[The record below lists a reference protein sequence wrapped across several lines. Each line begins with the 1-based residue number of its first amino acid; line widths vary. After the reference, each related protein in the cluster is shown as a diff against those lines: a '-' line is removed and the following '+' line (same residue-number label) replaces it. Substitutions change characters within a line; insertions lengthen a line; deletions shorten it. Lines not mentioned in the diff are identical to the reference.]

1 MADETIPAREAAST
15 AHAASPTKKVSNWAL
30 LKDRNF
36 RLLWGANSLFFASQQ
51 MQLLAMQWLVLS
63 LTGTRTLLGLVAMV
77 QGIAVLLASPL
88 GGVLAERSAR
98 RNLLMSG
105 RAGLVLV
112 TVGMGILVITDLA
125 QVWHVIMA
133 ALGIGLLLAI
143 TQPATQTFLYDIVGK
158 DNLMRAIALNA
169 SATSTFNMVG
179 PALGGTLIAV
189 VGVSGAYFAGG
200 SGYLLGIL
208 FMAMIPILGQTQGLA
223 KTSYW
228 KDIRDGVKYVRSS
241 PVTLWLMGFVSMN
254 FFAAFV
260 LLFRP
265 IYAKDVLHVGA
276 SGLGLMGLFFG
287 LGAMVS
293 SVTTAMLLANVKRKG
308 LLLVLTVMQWNVGM
322 MIFAFSRDFP
332 LTLFSQVLL
341 GMCGPMYQTSIQT
354 ILQTTAP
361 DHMRSRVMSLYFM
374 MMQINVF
381 GQFLAGVL
389 ADTIG
394 NTMPMVIASLVHI
407 AFLIMVLAVGA
418 PIRDFGKE
426 PKLQPP

>member
-1 MADETIPAREAAST
+1 
-15 AHAASPTKKVSNWAL
+15 
-30 LKDRNF
+30 
-36 RLLWGANSLFFASQQ
+36 

-98 RNLLMSG
+98 RNLLMVG
-105 RAGLVLV
+105 RAGLVLI

-125 QVWHVIMA
+125 QVWHVMIA
-133 ALGIGLLLAI
+133 ALGIGLFLAI

-158 DNLMRAIALNA
+158 DNLMRGIALNA

-189 VGVSGAYFAGG
+189 VGISGAYFAGG

-208 FMAMIPILGQTQGLA
+208 LMAMIPILGKTQGMA

-241 PVTLWLMGFVSMN
+241 PITLWLMGFVSMN
-254 FFAAFV
+254 FFGAFV

-287 LGAMVS
+287 LGAVVS
-293 SVTTAMLLANVKRKG
+293 SVVTAMLANVKRKG
-308 LLLVLTVMQWNVGM
+308 VLLVLITIQWDVGM

-332 LTLFSQVLL
+332 LTLFSQFLM
-341 GMCGPMYQTSIQT
+341 GMVGPMYQTSSQT
-354 ILQTTAP
+354 MLQTTAP
-361 DHMRSRVMSLYFM
+361 DHMRSRVMSVYFM
-374 MMQINVF
+374 MMQFNFF
-381 GQFLAGVL
+381 GQFLAGVM
-389 ADTIG
+389 ADAMG
-394 NTMPMVIASLVHI
+394 NTMPMVIASLVRI
-407 AFLIMVLAVGA
+407 AFLITVLAVAA

-426 PKLQPP
+426 PKPQPA